1 MAVGLVTALGTLNAQ
16 AVITKYSNQLRRK
29 AILRDIYTNLKGAD
43 IIYEGQRLAIP
54 NGIYTNIKASDT
66 AGANSVRVI
75 LKMPVNANIIPGGGI
90 ALGTEVAPVIR
101 SGTLYRANYRFVLQ
115 APPGYGE
122 NKLDAEPY
130 RLYEEHVRDLSPH
143 ASAEEGLEIRMSL
156 LETYGWNMQIGTTAA
171 TCPAQ
176 WNRNFFVVGTGIN
189 TQPVFHPVWQT
200 YTNRIVSA
208 IDRAAGGNGTGNSN
222 FVQTVGQ
229 MLNGNAIDTIMRWA
243 LRRRMTPLTIDGRSA
258 FVMTISQ
265 LQAQRFSDPAVVD
278 SMGARWVAQNRLSE
292 KTQNWYGVI
301 GKYISATGADCYF
314 VVDERLPT
322 LFISGSSTPFGLTA
336 GYVWP
341 TDNDLRNLELPLTRD
356 ACILH
361 GAGALVNW
369 EPEKMH
375 MIYDEFDYDIR
386 KGAGY
391 AGVRGIQQLQFDTS
405 PAGATGA
412 TREYHGSAIIVCGRA
427 EP

>member
-1 MAVGLVTALGTLNAQ
+1 
-16 AVITKYSNQLRRK
+16 
-29 AILRDIYTNLKGAD
+29 
-43 IIYEGQRLAIP
+43 
-54 NGIYTNIKASDT
+54 
-66 AGANSVRVI
+66 
-75 LKMPVNANIIPGGGI
+75 
-90 ALGTEVAPVIR
+90 
-101 SGTLYRANYRFVLQ
+101 
-115 APPGYGE
+115 
-122 NKLDAEPY
+122 
-130 RLYEEHVRDLSPH
+130 
-143 ASAEEGLEIRMSL
+143 
-156 LETYGWNMQIGTTAA
+156 
-171 TCPAQ
+171 
-176 WNRNFFVVGTGIN
+176 
-189 TQPVFHPVWQT
+189 
-200 YTNRIVSA
+200 
-208 IDRAAGGNGTGNSN
+208 
-222 FVQTVGQ
+222 

-243 LRRRMTPLTIDGRSA
+243 LRRRMTPLSIDGRSA

-265 LQAQRFSDPAVVD
+265 LQAQRFSDPSVVD
-278 SMGARWVAQNRLSE
+278 SMGARWAAQNRLSE
-292 KTQNWYGVI
+292 RTQNWYGVI

-322 LFISGSSTPFGLTA
+322 LYVSGSAAPFGLTA

-361 GAGALVNW
+361 GAGAIVNW

-412 TREYHGSAIIVCGRA
+412 TREYHGSAIVVCGRA